1 MALLLL
7 VVAAILLL
15 AYWQLIVAEGAYLGS
30 RVVTLLYDIVA
41 PRYNRIKNF
50 QPDDDAHFLSVPL
63 SETLAGVDRPRVLD
77 VGTGTGRL
85 PLVLLAN
92 PAFCGTLAGVDL
104 SRRMLR
110 EAAHALKD
118 QPDRVTLM
126 QQDAMRLAF
135 ADDAFDAVVCL
146 EALEFTPRPRA
157 ALAECVRVLKP
168 GGALLVTRR
177 TGPWARWMPGRA
189 PSPQQFKAQVE
200 ALGVWDVQVRA
211 WQVDYDQVWGVKIAN
226 YDLPGST

>member
-7 VVAAILLL
+7 AAAILLL

-30 RVVTLLYDIVA
+30 RVVALLYDIVA

-50 QPDDDAHFLSVPL
+50 QPDDDAHFLGVPL
-63 SETLAGVDRPRVLD
+63 TEALAGVDRPRVLD
-77 VGTGTGRL
+77 VATGTGRL

-92 PAFCGTLAGVDL
+92 PAFCGTLTGVDL

-110 EAAHALKD
+110 EATRALKD

-146 EALEFTPRPRA
+146 EALEFTPRPRI

-168 GGALLVTRR
+168 GGVLLVTRR

-211 WQVDYDQVWGVKIAN
+211 WQVDYDQVWGVKFDIHEN
-226 YDLPGST
+226 T